1 MYPGSQ
7 LGDVGLGR
15 LIVVVV
21 NGYAFQ
27 IFGLEN
33 LVAVQTA
40 DIIDPVTPGEDF
52 SARMLTD
59 RHIRRRLSLF

>member
-1 MYPGSQ
+1 VYPGSQ
-7 LGDVGLGR
+7 LGKFGSGR

-21 NGYAFQ
+21 NGYALQ
-27 IFGLEN
+27 IFGFEN
-33 LVAVQTA
+33 LVTVQTA
-40 DIIDPVTPGEDF
+40 DIIDPVTPGENF